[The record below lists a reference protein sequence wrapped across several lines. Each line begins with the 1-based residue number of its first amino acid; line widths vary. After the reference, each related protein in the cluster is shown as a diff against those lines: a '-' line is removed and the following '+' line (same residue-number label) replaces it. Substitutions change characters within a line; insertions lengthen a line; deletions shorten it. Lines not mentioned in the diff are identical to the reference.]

1 MQLPWCSSKC
11 HLESELRQGLRGHSV
26 STHIEKGANPCS
38 RGKASRPREQADF
51 RSQIGIQ
58 SSELQLNPCLS
69 GQPYLQYTSLHILNL
84 PLFPWSLAPGFSHN
98 SSCLANLLKQLIFCF
113 HQICS
118 LGIHSHS
125 VPWKKWR
132 IPGRHPE
139 LAQNSTC
146 LLFQWPPL
154 YSSQQRLIGFPKP
167 TQQVIWTALCLP
179 LHLPKSL
186 RRRCEERFS

>member
-11 HLESELRQGLRGHSV
+11 HLESQLREGLRGHSV
-26 STHIEKGANPCS
+26 STHFEKGANPCS
-38 RGKASRPREQADF
+38 RGKASRPREKADF

-58 SSELQLNPCLS
+58 SSELQLNPCFP
-69 GQPYLQYTSLHILNL
+69 GQPYPQYTSLPILNL

-118 LGIHSHS
+118 LSIHSHS

-179 LHLPKSL
+179 LQLPKSL